1 MRVGWIGAGMAVSA
15 LCVTTWAQEKKAA
28 EAMESQVR
36 RAGLQYYVTTLLGA
50 ADEHLKVARM
60 PLTVMRDGVSR
71 IRDEKA
77 ARVLLAGFSE
87 RLKASKTPDED
98 RRAILRG
105 VIPIFDEASIQFV
118 GSNTANLTFLVR
130 HGNTAKE
137 GDYLATLTLF
147 RKEGEWKVISE
158 ITDSTPV
165 PPEYLK

>member
-1 MRVGWIGAGMAVSA
+1 M
-15 LCVTTWAQEKKAA
+15 AQEKKAA

-36 RAGLQYYVTTLLGA
+36 RAGFQYYVTTLLGA
-50 ADEHLKVARM
+50 ADEHLKVAKM
-60 PLTVMRDGVSR
+60 PLTVVRDGVSQ

-77 ARVLLAGFSE
+77 ARALLAGFAE

-98 RRAILRG
+98 KQVIVKG

-130 HGNTAKE
+130 HGKTEKE
-137 GDYLATLTLF
+137 GEYLATLTLF
-147 RKEGEWKVISE
+147 RKDGGWKVISE
-158 ITDSTPV
+158 VTDSTPV